1 MKEVR
6 ATDKSCKSHWDIHDS
21 EAKEVNKC
29 WKTEIRPWEDQG
41 QSPKEQLARE
51 VKKKKSEKNQRANVR
66 TKRRMFQ
73 KSMEEFQKY
82 MKFPIKCTSRVSEP
96 HNFLLNFYSKHIR

>member
-51 VKKKKSEKNQRANVR
+51 VKKKKKVRKIRELMWEQKEECFRSQGRSSKN
-66 TKRRMFQ
+66 TW
-73 KSMEEFQKY
+73 
-82 MKFPIKCTSRVSEP
+82 
-96 HNFLLNFYSKHIR
+96 NFLSNVLVECQSLITFS